1 MTGALLMSTTLPT
14 LVGAY
19 VVAETTKTLFDKRTG
34 KRKTV
39 KVQKRFKVYRG
50 ERGGRYI
57 MKKGRRVYI

>member
-14 LVGAY
+14 IISMG
-19 VVAETTKTLFDKRTG
+19 VVAETTRIMFDKKTG

-39 KVQKRFKVYRG
+39 TVRKRFKVHQG
-50 ERGGRYI
+50 KRGGKYI